1 MDEPLLETH
10 TPDIVATT
18 VVKPDAAEGGN
29 EGDAATPGKSIAE
42 IKK

>member
-10 TPDIVATT
+10 TPDIVTT

-29 EGDAATPGKSIAE
+29 EGDGATPGKSIAE